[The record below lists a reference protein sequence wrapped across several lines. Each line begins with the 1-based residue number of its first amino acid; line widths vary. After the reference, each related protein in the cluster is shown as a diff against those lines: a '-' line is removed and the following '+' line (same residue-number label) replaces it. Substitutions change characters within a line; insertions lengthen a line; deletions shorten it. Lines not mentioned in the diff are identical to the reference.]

1 MGIDSE
7 SNVAATLVIGPTSN
21 GMVRIYVEAEGI
33 DLPMDFQPD
42 EALEIAEELRAAAER
57 VRGATAP
64 GGGRKG
70 GRRGGAG
77 RRGDGGDR

>member
-7 SNVAATLVIGPTSN
+7 SNVAATLVVGPTSS

-57 VRGATAP
+57 ARGAAAP
-64 GGGRKG
+64 GGRK
-70 GRRGGAG
+70 RGGPKG
-77 RRGDGGDR
+77 SGRRRGDGGDR